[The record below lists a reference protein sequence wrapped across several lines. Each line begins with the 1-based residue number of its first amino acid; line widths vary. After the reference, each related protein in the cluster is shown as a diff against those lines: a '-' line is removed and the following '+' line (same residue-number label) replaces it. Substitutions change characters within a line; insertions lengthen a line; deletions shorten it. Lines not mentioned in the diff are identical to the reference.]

1 MTGYRD
7 GIISDAL
14 IWKIRDELDPPC
26 PGYVMFSSS
35 AAEYNIEHLVDY
47 CGLDPMD
54 IEEMEY
60 GTQDTVWIPL
70 EEMKHVDPKEYER
83 IMSLRR
89 DA

>member
-1 MTGYRD
+1 MEGHM
-7 GIISDAL
+7 SDDL
-14 IWKIRDELDPPC
+14 VWEIRDKLEPPW
-26 PGYVMFSSS
+26 PGYVMFASSG
-35 AAEYNIEHLVDY
+35 AEYNIEQLVEYYD
-47 CGLDPMD
+47 LDPKD

-60 GTQDTVWIPL
+60 GHQDTVWIPL

>member
-1 MTGYRD
+1 MSGYM
-7 GIISDAL
+7 SDVL
-14 IWKIRDELDPPC
+14 VWKIRDELDPPY

-35 AAEYNIEHLVDY
+35 GAEENIDHLVEY
-47 CGLDPMD
+47 CDLDPKD

-60 GTQDTVWIPL
+60 GEQDTVWIPL

>member
-1 MTGYRD
+1 MSGYM
-7 GIISDAL
+7 SDVL
-14 IWKIRDELDPPC
+14 VWKIRDELDPPC
-26 PGYVMFSSS
+26 SGYVMFSSS
-35 AAEYNIEHLVDY
+35 GSDYNIEYLMDD
-47 CGLDPMD
+47 CGLDPKD

-60 GTQDTVWIPL
+60 GEQDTVWIPL

>member
-1 MTGYRD
+1 MEGHM
-7 GIISDAL
+7 SDDL
-14 IWKIRDELDPPC
+14 VWEIRDRLEPPW
-26 PGYVMFSSS
+26 PGYVMFASSG
-35 AAEYNIEHLVDY
+35 AEYNTEYLMDD
-47 CGLDPMD
+47 CDLDPKD

-60 GTQDTVWIPL
+60 GHQDTVWIPL